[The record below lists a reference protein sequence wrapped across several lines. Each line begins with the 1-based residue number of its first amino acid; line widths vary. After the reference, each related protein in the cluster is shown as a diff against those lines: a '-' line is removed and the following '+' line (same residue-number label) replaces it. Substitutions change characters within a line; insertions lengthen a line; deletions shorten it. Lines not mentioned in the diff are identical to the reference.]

1 MAFNAKEI
9 LFILRLP
16 KFPVPPWFYSTSSSY
31 ILTNILQTS
40 DDCHRGSKYGLR
52 SHTHQHAYVNKL
64 TVSSM
69 RFVLLRSADQNGCC
83 ARSVTEIIFEARST
97 ARELV
102 ATPTAISA
110 IAEADVVG
118 SRQAIS
124 TRGGNTCCSAIV
136 YATGTT
142 AEVVDFLGAVC
153 NHCV

>member
-1 MAFNAKEI
+1 M
-9 LFILRLP
+9 
-16 KFPVPPWFYSTSSSY
+16 
-31 ILTNILQTS
+31 
-40 DDCHRGSKYGLR
+40 GLINM
-52 SHTHQHAYVNKL
+52 SMYKL
-64 TVSSM
+64 TVSSI
-69 RFVLLRSADQNGCC
+69 RFVLLRSTDQNGCR
-83 ARSVTEIIFEARST
+83 ARSVTEIVLEARST

-102 ATPTAISA
+102 ATPTAVSA

-124 TRGGNTCCSAIV
+124 TRGGNACCSAIV